1 MSLTKTF
8 QGLKASTSSKNI
20 SSTCYAR
27 LRAGHFHIMSS
38 PQENFPIKQKSESFA
53 AFKNTTKVS
62 LLRHTPD
69 SWNRT
74 DGI

>member
-38 PQENFPIKQKSESFA
+38 PQENFPIKGQKNPAGANARRDLSEAHQHLFILA
-53 AFKNTTKVS
+53 VKIN
-62 LLRHTPD
+62 
-69 SWNRT
+69 
-74 DGI
+74 

>member
-38 PQENFPIKQKSESFA
+38 PQENFPIKIR
-53 AFKNTTKVS
+53 VS
-62 LLRHTPD
+62 KDALI
-69 SWNRT
+69 N
-74 DGI
+74 I

>member
-38 PQENFPIKQKSESFA
+38 PQENFPIKQKKEHKNLCSF
-53 AFKNTTKVS
+53 KG
-62 LLRHTPD
+62 D
-69 SWNRT
+69 NR
-74 DGI
+74 I

>member
-38 PQENFPIKQKSESFA
+38 PQENFPIKQK
-53 AFKNTTKVS
+53 T
-62 LLRHTPD
+62 
-69 SWNRT
+69 RT
-74 DGI
+74 S

>member
-1 MSLTKTF
+1 MKAMSLTKTF

-38 PQENFPIKQKSESFA
+38 PQENFPIKQKKEPHIR
-53 AFKNTTKVS
+53 V
-62 LLRHTPD
+62 TP
-69 SWNRT
+69 S
-74 DGI
+74 GSIVYEYCKY